1 MTSFPHLFP
10 KKPPPTKPGPY
21 CHIVRMDM
29 PDHGLGKRLDDMLAF
44 AREHSEKMPQ
54 ATAKKGDNRYGY
66 LLFGFSDR
74 DTAAK
79 FAAQFGGELLPE

>member
-10 KKPPPTKPGPY
+10 PPLPPTKPGPHK
-21 CHIVRMDM
+21 HIVRMDM
-29 PDHGLGKRLDDMLAF
+29 PDDGLGKRYDDMIAF
-44 AREHSEKMPQ
+44 ARDHSEKMPQ
-54 ATAKKGDNRYGY
+54 ASAAKGDNRYGY

-79 FAAQFGGELLPE
+79 FAEQFGGELLPE